1 MEATTEQL
9 QIKPAL
15 RPLLESLIDY
25 AGLFP
30 PAGLDMQS
38 AVENY
43 AKYKESSHSWML
55 GRFIVP
61 IARLSDF
68 GEAWLAIGAPT
79 GWRLSA
85 LITKPES
92 ELPAVHHF
100 NAIRGSKIKIDALEL
115 KATTSAEI
123 ASIKNRV
130 PAQTLAYVEIPST
143 QDPGALIETIQI
155 NKLRAKIR
163 TGGVIAELFPGTA
176 EIARFL
182 HACANSGVA
191 FKATAGLHHPV
202 RCVKP
207 FTYEPDS
214 PRGVMNGFLN
224 LFVAAAFARKGSSV
238 ETIERILREERA
250 TEFHFTGDG
259 VRWRDEGLTTADI
272 VETRANFA
280 IAFGSCSFEEPIADL
295 QSLGLLP

>member
-1 MEATTEQL
+1 ML
-9 QIKPAL
+9 
-15 RPLLESLIDY
+15 
-25 AGLFP
+25 
-30 PAGLDMQS
+30 S

-43 AKYKESSHSWML
+43 AKYKESPHSWML

-61 IARLSDF
+61 IARLSEF

-79 GWRLSA
+79 GWQLSA

-92 ELPAVHHF
+92 ELPAVQHF

-115 KATTSAEI
+115 KATSSAEI

-130 PAQTLAYVEIPST
+130 PAQTLAYVEIPSA
-143 QDPGALIETIQI
+143 QDPSKLIEAIQTA
-155 NKLRAKIR
+155 NLRAKIR
-163 TGGVIAELFPGTA
+163 TGGVIAELFPNTA

-182 HACANSGVA
+182 HACAGCPILSEAKGGVLGAAVA

-214 PRGVMNGFLN
+214 PRGIMHGFLN
-224 LFVAAAFARKGSSV
+224 VFLAAAFARRGRSV
-238 ETIERILREERA
+238 DTIERILREERA
-250 TEFHFTGDG
+250 AEFHFTDDG
-259 VRWRDEGLTTADI
+259 VRWRDEGLTTANIADI
-272 VETRANFA
+272 RANFA